1 VYFVVYLI
9 RKNLKVNIS
18 RLLLIIG
25 LELAL
30 GAAWGAPAQE
40 SPAGG
45 VGIDEKLG
53 RQVDLDAIL
62 KDENGQDVT
71 LRRLIDKPTIL
82 TLNYFRCAGICTPLL
97 NSMVDVLNQLR
108 SSPGKDFQV
117 ITLSFDPRDT
127 PEMALQKRANY
138 LHQMKRQFP
147 PQAWRF
153 LTGDAQAT
161 KDVADS
167 VGFIF
172 RADGDQYI
180 HPAAIIIVT
189 PAGIVSRYMYGI
201 SFLPADVEMAIQ
213 EAAGGLVRPTI
224 SKMLALCYSYDPVAR
239 RYVFNITRVA
249 GGVILIL
256 AAAFVVVLFLQSR
269 SRQKTRYTE

>member
-1 VYFVVYLI
+1 VYFVYFVVYFMRSTLEM
-9 RKNLKVNIS
+9 NIS
-18 RLLLIIG
+18 KFVLIAG
-25 LELAL
+25 FGLAL
-30 GAAWGAPAQE
+30 GVRAQD

-53 RQVDLDAIL
+53 AQVDLDSIL
-62 KDENGQDVT
+62 KDENGRDVT
-71 LRRLIDKPTIL
+71 LRPLIDKPTIL

-97 NSMVDVLNQLR
+97 NSVADVLNQVNL
-108 SSPGKDFQV
+108 SPGKDFQV

-138 LHQMKRQFP
+138 LTQMKRQFP
-147 PQAWRF
+147 PAAWRF

-161 KDVADS
+161 KKVADS
-167 VGFIF
+167 VGFRF

-180 HPAAIIIVT
+180 HPGAIMIIT

-224 SKMLALCYSYDPVAR
+224 SKMLALCYSYDPEAR
-239 RYVFNITRVA
+239 RYVFNTTRVA
-249 GGVILIL
+249 GGIILVL
-256 AAAFVVVLFLQSR
+256 AAAFAVFLFFQSR
-269 SRQKTRYTE
+269 SRKKTRLPE

>member
-1 VYFVVYLI
+1 MGFCMAL
-9 RKNLKVNIS
+9 S
-18 RLLLIIG
+18 A
-25 LELAL
+25 AL
-30 GAAWGAPAQE
+30 GARAQE
-40 SPAGG
+40 SPAGE

-53 RQVDLDAIL
+53 AQVNLDTIL
-62 KDENGQDVT
+62 KDENDRPVT
-71 LRRLIDKPTIL
+71 LRLLIDKPTIL

-97 NSMVDVLNQLR
+97 NSMVDVLNQVNLK
-108 SSPGKDFQV
+108 PGEDFQV

-127 PEMALQKRANY
+127 PEMALQKRTNY

-147 PQAWRF
+147 PSAWRF

-161 KDVADS
+161 KNVADS
-167 VGFIF
+167 VGFKF

-180 HPAAIIIVT
+180 HPGAIMIIT

-224 SKMLALCYSYDPVAR
+224 SKMLALCYSYDPEAR
-239 RYVFNITRVA
+239 RYVFHTTRVA
-249 GGVILIL
+249 GGVILVL
-256 AAAFVVVLFLQSR
+256 AAAFAVFQVLQSR
-269 SRQKTRYTE
+269 SRKKTRLPE